1 VLARF
6 FITRESLPCS
16 DNFYKH
22 RNLDQFVNLSQ
33 CHESTCLFVTCHTSC
48 HTVTCLN
55 VTQIGMPV
63 STDLSYKRREDEKP
77 INGMSGEMADKQNG
91 DGNEL
96 VTEGEK
102 RVH

>member
-1 VLARF
+1 
-6 FITRESLPCS
+6 
-16 DNFYKH
+16 
-22 RNLDQFVNLSQ
+22 
-33 CHESTCLFVTCHTSC
+33 
-48 HTVTCLN
+48 
-55 VTQIGMPV
+55 MPV